1 MARPGSQL
9 IHELNEIINLNLER
23 LNDAQIQADQW
34 LNISPNN
41 DFNNSVDLNGET
53 DDKIDEN
60 AVFEFKHA
68 AYFTDFDDGYDPNED
83 PDFEDSEGPEDSEYW
98 KYDIL
103 KMISSNKDDID
114 EEFLHRID
122 FELDEDAF
130 DDTRVC
136 FKSESENTWSGTW
149 SKSKV
154 SVGPCD
160 HMCCKV
166 WHLEPIHSTGPYEEP
181 DETFLKNHGISSG
194 NGCTDKE
201 CKYPNATEI
210 LDKASL
216 LAKASIVFNL
226 HTAAK
231 LKSKAKAFKTTV

>member
-1 MARPGSQL
+1 MA
-9 IHELNEIINLNLER
+9 E
-23 LNDAQIQADQW
+23 W
-34 LNISPNN
+34 LNISYDDDSDN
-41 DFNNSVDLNGET
+41 DFNNSVYPNGYDLNGDE
-53 DDKIDEN
+53 IDVN

-136 FKSESENTWSGTW
+136 FKSESEITWSGTW

-166 WHLEPIHSTGPYEEP
+166 WHLEPIHQSKPDSYCPMIRHPYVTMVRHINE
-181 DETFLKNHGISSG
+181 
-194 NGCTDKE
+194 CTDKE
-201 CKYPNATEI
+201 CKNPNATGI
-210 LDKASL
+210 LVKARL
-216 LAKASIVFNL
+216 LARASKIFNSR
-226 HTAAK
+226 TAAR
-231 LKSKAKAFKTTV
+231 LKSKAKAFRTTVL